1 MQGFSNLLSKF
12 GDSATPLISPLE
24 PRLKV
29 GQDAATAPSPPE
41 SFNTPVGE
49 RRVPREKD
57 PKKPSYEMIQKAR
70 QGELSG
76 WLRSGIIFRASD
88 LVGMVNPKT
97 AVITLNNIYDFET
110 RYLTPISNEPI
121 APPPM
126 SSMVS
131 FRKPAGK
138 GANDEKTLRNLFFIS
153 LNRDELPSFHFWTK
167 PGEIDP
173 VEAGQ
178 PSDWGKYFDK
188 NPPSPATMA
197 KITVLEKERT
207 EKVRHGAEEQHD
219 IKGKQPRGF
228 QDRSNDINLPP
239 VSKEPTKGRPG
250 SHADRIPETSASPLS
265 AQAPVE
271 AEVLL
276 HFNRGGM
283 YLREF
288 THKALY
294 AMACWLV
301 KNEEEEEEDQVEE
314 EEDGEE
320 KDPIEPRD
328 IFLDILEQGKDL
340 REEKIVS
347 VSPASSRIFQ
357 EKIRPFFGQQN
368 IKYRIRST
376 RYQSSWN
383 LNSGFDSGGVGDLK
397 YDLKL
402 VRPNVGFCYCSA
414 NWQIT
419 ASFDLNSVS
428 FERAITF
435 LFDWELSVHP
445 KSNRLSLDI
454 PEHGSFDLDRNSHPI
469 VDARVQRVF
478 AELSD
483 TPAKADSHPADIFI
497 RDVVEDDIDGSE
509 GTSQNNERNPVETTK
524 SRGLTGPE
532 TARLQERLKI
542 AEAYMI
548 ENDELQEELGI
559 AKSELSEMTRLKERL
574 RIAEAIA
581 RQPPSCPFC
590 DENWIGKSRP
600 VRCAGICSLNV
611 ADSHSNNETTLRY
624 IITEIYLTYLT
635 YLTSHPSNNVRN
647 QVAQLG

>member
-1 MQGFSNLLSKF
+1 MSTTAHHYKNKYFCVEPSGVFKPVFAKSNRTAAMQGFSNLLSKF

-29 GQDAATAPSPPE
+29 GQDAATTPSPPE
-41 SFNTPVGE
+41 SFNTLVGE

-57 PKKPSYEMIQKAR
+57 PKKPSYEMIQNAR
-70 QGELSG
+70 RGELSG
-76 WLRSGIIFRASD
+76 WFRSGNIFRASD

-97 AVITLNNIYDFET
+97 AVITLNNIYEFET
-110 RYLTPISNEPI
+110 RYLATISNEPI
-121 APPPM
+121 ATTPM

-131 FRKPAGK
+131 FRKPAVK
-138 GANDEKTLRNLFFIS
+138 GADDEKTLRNLFFIS

-167 PGEIDP
+167 SGDKDP

-188 NPPSPATMA
+188 NPPSPATIA
-197 KITVLEKERT
+197 KITALENERT
-207 EKVRHGAEEQHD
+207 EKVRHGAEEQHS

-239 VSKEPTKGRPG
+239 VSKEPTEGRPG
-250 SHADRIPETSASPLS
+250 SHADPIPETSASPVS

-288 THKALY
+288 THRALY
-294 AMACWLV
+294 AMARWLV
-301 KNEEEEEEDQVEE
+301 KNEEEEEDEVEE
-314 EEDGEE
+314 EEDGEQ
-320 KDPIEPRD
+320 KDPVEARD
-328 IFLDILEQGKDL
+328 IFLDIVEQGNYL
-340 REEKIVS
+340 FTETIMS

-357 EKIRPFFGQQN
+357 ERIKPFFGRPNN
-368 IKYRIRST
+368 IYRIRST
-376 RYQSSWN
+376 RYQYSWN
-383 LNSGFDSGGVGDLK
+383 LNSGFDSGGVGSLK

-419 ASFDLNSVS
+419 ASSDLNSVA
-428 FERAITF
+428 FEKAITF
-435 LFDWELSVHP
+435 LFDWELSGHP

-469 VDARVQRVF
+469 IHARIQKVF
-478 AELSD
+478 AELSE
-483 TPAKADSHPADIFI
+483 TPAKPDSHPADIFI

-509 GTSQNNERNPVETTK
+509 GTNPNNERNPVETTK

-532 TARLQERLKI
+532 IARLQERSKL

-559 AKSELSEMTRLKERL
+559 AKSELSEMDRLKERL
-574 RIAEAIA
+574 RTAEAIA
-581 RQPPSCPFC
+581 RLPPSCPFC
-590 DENWIGKSRP
+590 DEKWIGKPRP
-600 VRCAGICSLNV
+600 VRCAGFCSLNI
-611 ADSHSNNETTLRY
+611 ADSHSNNEST
-624 IITEIYLTYLT
+624 
-635 YLTSHPSNNVRN
+635 
-647 QVAQLG
+647 